1 MFISVMVVSLANQMA
16 QKEVDCSLIQGFPQG
31 IEGGFMPTLT
41 VWFLQ
46 QRNTEGSYA
55 EGPRL

>member
-31 IEGGFMPTLT
+31 IEGGFMPALSLVLT
-41 VWFLQ
+41 AKKYRRELC
-46 QRNTEGSYA
+46 
-55 EGPRL
+55 